1 MTSFLLTD
9 ARAQVVP
16 NWNEAVSPPGQGDWF
31 LATNHLARTKPS
43 PQMFRSWDEQLTIES
58 IIHLQGCR
66 LGKHATAYTVTL
78 IWYTSHAALEPVE
91 VSGPPSPAPPSLL
104 PPISVPDES
113 TLEDSD
119 GDLPS
124 LASLLNIPK
133 HLRHK
138 RSILDAIPDREK
150 GRYHDFTRDVTPGG
164 SNDNGSQYFELNKE
178 ADKEGDS
185 DKQAERGNIQSNS
198 TINND
203 DGLGR
208 GKRIRKATRR
218 ANGNY

>member
-1 MTSFLLTD
+1 
-9 ARAQVVP
+9 
-16 NWNEAVSPPGQGDWF
+16 
-31 LATNHLARTKPS
+31 
-43 PQMFRSWDEQLTIES
+43 
-58 IIHLQGCR
+58 
-66 LGKHATAYTVTL
+66 
-78 IWYTSHAALEPVE
+78 
-91 VSGPPSPAPPSLL
+91 
-104 PPISVPDES
+104 
-113 TLEDSD
+113 
-119 GDLPS
+119 
-124 LASLLNIPK
+124 
-133 HLRHK
+133 
-138 RSILDAIPDREK
+138 
-150 GRYHDFTRDVTPGG
+150 VTPGG